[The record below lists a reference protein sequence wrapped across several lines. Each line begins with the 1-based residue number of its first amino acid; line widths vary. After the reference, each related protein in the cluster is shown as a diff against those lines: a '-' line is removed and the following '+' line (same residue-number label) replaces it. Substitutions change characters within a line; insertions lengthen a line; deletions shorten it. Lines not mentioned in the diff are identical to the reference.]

1 MCQIMGTLLK
11 ISGGLGNVF
20 HFSGVRTD
28 VSAADGLNIIT
39 KIPLVFWLKE
49 IKLTKLV
56 HIVLTFLWKK
66 CILVSRAEEMFSE

>member
-11 ISGGLGNVF
+11 ISGDLGSAF

-39 KIPLVFWLKE
+39 KIPLIFWLKE
-49 IKLTKLV
+49 IKLTKLAL
-56 HIVLTFLWKK
+56 IVLTFLWKK
-66 CILVSRAEEMFSE
+66 CILISWVEEMFSE